1 MLGHADPG
9 VTLRTYTHVTNPMQ
23 VNLESVANLSS
34 PVVGGGVLRS
44 EASPL
49 GDAPL
54 FSELQPTAGTAT
66 HKLETPP

>member
-9 VTLRTYTHVTNPMQ
+9 FTLRTYTHVTNPMQ

-34 PVVGGGVLRS
+34 PVVGGGVL
-44 EASPL
+44 
-49 GDAPL
+49 DAPL